1 MKKVLLIVIVIAL
14 FTLPLAACSQAPV
27 PGSAWANKEVLE
39 YEVRDEVEG
48 LIGTLTTTIT
58 RHDERAFYFA
68 SLERE
73 ISIKD
78 TVTKGTFI
86 KTEFRNLENNIILTS
101 EVLMDGFSMA
111 ASYKSQIIEGEE
123 YVTRIIYNDKGVS
136 DYSVKKDGATINSG
150 SMRIRGT
157 AIDPSAIYTYFR
169 SFNVGANGFSATIDV
184 PDVISG
190 SAQTLSFSN
199 IGKENIA
206 DIPLGNGASNDF
218 NTIETIKTRIS
229 RTEAPIGDAIIVY
242 YAANKNEYKIIGVT
256 HHYDSFRIPVR
267 IIENNLTYTLK
278 SVVEVD

>member
-1 MKKVLLIVIVIAL
+1 
-14 FTLPLAACSQAPV
+14 
-27 PGSAWANKEVLE
+27 
-39 YEVRDEVEG
+39 
-48 LIGTLTTTIT
+48 
-58 RHDERAFYFA
+58 
-68 SLERE
+68 
-73 ISIKD
+73 
-78 TVTKGTFI
+78 
-86 KTEFRNLENNIILTS
+86 
-101 EVLMDGFSMA
+101 MDGFSMA